1 MKQKIKKMC
10 SKLGKYF
17 CADLYEAIVDLDSKL
32 RIIQSDVKVTM
43 DGLKELNA
51 KLCEVGEKAN
61 EERAKS
67 VSVSNVVSH
76 DESLVQFRDGYLVCD
91 ELLSTFA
98 EKLSTF
104 VYQFPEERILSA
116 VSDIVMHGRTQGQA
130 AVLMSNQLAEQFAEG
145 GKYDPVY
152 LQGRLYELFSFIK
165 RSEPETDYGLR
176 LRNKTGKDIQD
187 YMFSPSKGES
197 FSLYRHTCLGNG
209 GGGRNIVQSCI
220 FPGIQYGSMVLM
232 RAVVECE

>member
-1 MKQKIKKMC
+1 MNQKIKQMC

-17 CADLYEAIVDLDSKL
+17 CADLYEAIVDLDRKL
-32 RIIQSDVKVTM
+32 RIVQSDVKVTV
-43 DGLKELNA
+43 DELKELNA

-67 VSVSNVVSH
+67 MSESNVVSH
-76 DESLVQFRDGYLVCD
+76 DESLVQFRDGFLVCD

-145 GKYDPVY
+145 GKCDPVY
-152 LQGRLYELFSFIK
+152 LQGRLYELLSFVK
-165 RSEPETDYGLR
+165 RYEPETDYGLR
-176 LRNKTGKDIQD
+176 LRNKTGKNIQD
-187 YMFSPSKGES
+187 YMFSPSKGEAY
-197 FSLYRHTCLGNG
+197 SLYRHTSLGNDVG
-209 GGGRNIVQSCI
+209 KKHVVQSCV
-220 FPGIQYGSMVLM
+220 FPGIQYGNMVLM
-232 RAVVECE
+232 RAVVKCE